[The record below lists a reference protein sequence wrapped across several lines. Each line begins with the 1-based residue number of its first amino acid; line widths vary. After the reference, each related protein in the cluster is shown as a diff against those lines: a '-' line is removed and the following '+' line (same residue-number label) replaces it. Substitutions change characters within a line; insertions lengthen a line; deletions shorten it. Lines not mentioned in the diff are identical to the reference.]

1 MSQDKFAVTLQD
13 ISKVKEK
20 LKGIKKD
27 MKAEE
32 KIIADDYLELKKA
45 LKELKEQV
53 TEYEEK
59 FKSGLSDNSHY
70 QKLREMKIAE
80 DEELAHLNMQLFAAL
95 AKLPQ
100 KAFKMNVDT
109 ESGTLLVQVEPD
121 MRIFI
126 NGKEEKR
133 RV

>member
-13 ISKVKEK
+13 IGKVKEK
-20 LKGIKKD
+20 LKSIRKD
-27 MKAEE
+27 MKEEE
-32 KIIADDYLELKKA
+32 KITDEEYMELKKSF
-45 LKELKEQV
+45 KDLKEQV
-53 TEYEEK
+53 KEYEEK
-59 FKSGLSDNSHY
+59 SKRELADNSDY
-70 QKLREMKIAE
+70 QKLRAMQLEQ
-80 DEELAHLNMQLFAAL
+80 DEELAHLNMQLFACL

-109 ESGTLLVQVEPD
+109 EAGTLFVQVEPD
-121 MRIFI
+121 MRVYI